1 MGTIGIDRLCHVCL
15 ACACLCQFVS
25 AVSAEICSILTDC
38 RRLQFVLCILSVQ
51 VQTAAAC
58 STQTTG
64 VTQLWIWDLHDTS
77 SHISNILS
85 GGCFSPPFVTLYVT
99 LFISL
104 FHLTLPSLIFPH
116 LLSCLLALPCHA
128 LSIRTKC
135 AAEIAGGVLRVL
147 VGFCF
152 FFRVTPCSGLEKG
165 IWAQLK
171 QWNWRFAELGICQQQ
186 HPCRTPCNT
195 WRYFHTA

>member
-152 FFRVTPCSGLEKG
+152 FFPCYSVFRLGKRDLSAVEAMKLAFCWVGDLPTATPM
-165 IWAQLK
+165 
-171 QWNWRFAELGICQQQ
+171 
-186 HPCRTPCNT
+186 PDTM
-195 WRYFHTA
+195 